1 MRSAIAIS
9 AILLLPALVVAQ
21 RTPGHDKSEVG
32 AELMTGSNG
41 IDFKP
46 YLNEVA
52 SKVRAQWFEVWPKA
66 ANAGPERRVVIEAG
80 VDRDGTVVKLVIA
93 SASGLQPLDRAAVA
107 AISAVLPLPP
117 IPADFRGDRVNVQ
130 FTFVYRAE

>member
-1 MRSAIAIS
+1 MRSAIAIT

-32 AELMTGSNG
+32 VEVMTGSGG

-52 SKVRAQWFEVWPKA
+52 SKVRAHWFEVWPEA
-66 ANAGPERRVVIEAG
+66 ANGGPERRVVIQAG

-93 SASGLQPLDRAAVA
+93 SASGLRPLDRAAVA
-107 AISAVLPLPP
+107 AISAALPLAP
-117 IPADFRGDRVNVQ
+117 IPADFRGDRVSVQ
-130 FTFVYRAE
+130 FTFVYKAE